1 MDLEQEVL
9 AARTDERRLSD
20 LIDANRQ
27 WILRCAS
34 ETARRY
40 VTDSDDEWSVALLAF
55 SEAVQNYDQGKGAF
69 RPFAAVVIR
78 RRVQDYLR
86 SERRHSGEVD
96 VAPAAF
102 GGELEEPSP
111 VEVQAYN
118 QMAKSSLAA
127 DADDTAARTREEIE
141 AVQALLQP
149 YGFTFFDLAECSPKA
164 EKTKRG
170 CALAVRV
177 LTSDSALMNKL
188 RRSRTLPM
196 KELSLVSGVNR
207 KILDRHRRYIVAAA
221 EILSGDFPILSAY
234 MDFIRK
240 VESP

>member
-1 MDLEQEVL
+1 
-9 AARTDERRLSD
+9 
-20 LIDANRQ
+20 
-27 WILRCAS
+27 
-34 ETARRY
+34 
-40 VTDSDDEWSVALLAF
+40 
-55 SEAVQNYDQGKGAF
+55 
-69 RPFAAVVIR
+69 
-78 RRVQDYLR
+78 
-86 SERRHSGEVD
+86 
-96 VAPAAF
+96 
-102 GGELEEPSP
+102 
-111 VEVQAYN
+111 
-118 QMAKSSLAA
+118 MAKSSLAA